1 MKPVERNEVVDYVT
15 YEDIRAEF
23 RKEVMNVKAIRR
35 VHIGD
40 YLTLLFENHVTVLY
54 QIQEMIRAERIVRE
68 SDIRHEIDTYNE
80 LLGKGGE
87 LGCTMLIEIDDP
99 ALRDQ
104 KLKQWWDLPNHV
116 YMLLEDGTR
125 IRAAFDERQR
135 GGGRLSAVQYLK
147 FDTGGQVPIAAGVDL
162 PDLRI
167 ETSLTDG
174 QREALRADIVVYSTG
189 GSMGCPS

>member
-15 YEDIRAEF
+15 YEDMRAEF
-23 RKEVMNVKAIRR
+23 RTEVMKVKATRR

-68 SDIRHEIDTYNE
+68 SDIRREIDTYNE

-87 LGCTMLIEIDDP
+87 LGCTMLIEIEDP

-104 KLKQWWDLPNHV
+104 KLKQWWDLPNYV

-135 GGGRLSAVQYLK
+135 GGGRLSSVQYMK
-147 FDTGGQVPIAAGVDL
+147 FDTRGQVPIAAGVDL
-162 PDLRI
+162 PGLQV

-174 QREALRADIVVYSTG
+174 QREALRADIVVPTAAE
-189 GSMGCPS
+189 